1 MSSKFAGFSE
11 EDLERIKSSST
22 ETNTV
27 PSLSETAI
35 KKIDRIGAK
44 SRRPINQYKL
54 PILQTQTSDDA
65 IDSIVFEKCKL
76 SLKSPSPTD
85 DISYEDVKLSD
96 DNEINYNTN
105 EIVSAANDTENADIN
120 DNTADNNNEEEEEKE
135 TAINIENIDH
145 QGVQAFRKES
155 TDLGPDIVRGI
166 GDTENVL
173 AAHRAKLQ
181 ELQLKQKIMEEQ
193 NKKRKEML
201 AKALADRTKQTE
213 EEVVRLEKIK
223 KELQILDGQ
232 FSQDVSV
239 LRKKIDQACLSY
251 SEAEKQYFKIEKEF
265 LQAKIN
271 LQKVREKKEL
281 LTEHLCALITHNET
295 RKAQKLET
303 LMLELAS
310 DKTSNLVGNKSNVNN
325 IQNNANVR
333 TSVSVDPCSDDDEKP
348 VIIDGVDQKSGK
360 IVEFI

>member
-1 MSSKFAGFSE
+1 MSSTFTGFSE
-11 EDLERIKSSST
+11 EDLQRIKSGDSGGNSGLQF
-22 ETNTV
+22 NQA
-27 PSLSETAI
+27 AI
-35 KKIDRIGAK
+35 KKLDKIGPK
-44 SRRPINQYKL
+44 PKRPLNQYKL
-54 PILQTQTSDDA
+54 PILQKQSSDDA
-65 IDSIVFEKCKL
+65 FDSLVFEKCKL
-76 SLKSPSPTD
+76 SLKSPSLHD
-85 DISYEDVKLSD
+85 DISNDNKRLSDDDEKLSD
-96 DNEINYNTN
+96 ITLNDNDKENVDTNDNINNTTN
-105 EIVSAANDTENADIN
+105 EGQETESITNA
-120 DNTADNNNEEEEEKE
+120 ES
-135 TAINIENIDH
+135 IDG
-145 QGVQAFRKES
+145 QGVQEFRKCS

-166 GDTENVL
+166 GNYSENEL
-173 AAHRAKLQ
+173 AAHRAKLE
-181 ELQLKQKIMEEQ
+181 ELQLKQKLMEEQ

-251 SEAEKQYFKIEKEF
+251 SEAEKQYFKVEKEF

-271 LQKVREKKEL
+271 LQKEREKKEL

-310 DKTSNLVGNKSNVNN
+310 DKKHDLNNGKSDVIDINSDRVNIKPSLSNTS
-325 IQNNANVR
+325 
-333 TSVSVDPCSDDDEKP
+333 TEDDEKG
-348 VIIDGVDQKSGK
+348 VIIDGVDQRSGK
-360 IVEFI
+360 MVEFNGV